1 MSDPVS
7 SSKLNPS
14 AVEFVP
20 SFLKSMNYQPPSFQ
34 SDVDPFEMEARCEAV
49 VEILQ
54 DDQIRDQLNPAAQ
67 QAASPL
73 SPCEESSDN
82 ACEEED
88 MMEMMAMQEEC
99 RLEMMKF
106 YIQSQNPNLFEEI
119 YHDVSY
125 PEKLLEPKKKTEKDV
140 KVDKAKCAVVNDLDT
155 SSPDYVPKKL
165 SQLDINK

>member
-1 MSDPVS
+1 MSDPIS

-20 SFLKSMNYQPPSFQ
+20 SFLQNKNFQPPSFQ

-54 DDQIRDQLNPAAQ
+54 DDRIRDQLNPAAQ
-67 QAASPL
+67 QAASPQNT
-73 SPCEESSDN
+73 SDEVYDN

-125 PEKLLEPKKKTEKDV
+125 PEKLLEPKKKTEKEV
-140 KVDKAKCAVVNDLDT
+140 KVEKAKDAVINDLNT
-155 SSPDYVPKKL
+155 NSPDYVPKKL